1 MRSYAQPA
9 KFYPL
14 NGICTRTAYAGHRR
28 CLHRLEKSPRVSVL
42 LPLSILFTASDV
54 GTGSAAEPLSFHHLR
69 TGSGLSFSPL
79 VRIRITSPQRTNPQS
94 PVPLLLHQ

>member
-1 MRSYAQPA
+1 MRSYAQAA

-28 CLHRLEKSPRVSVL
+28 CLHRLDNSLRVSVL

-54 GTGSAAEPLSFHHLR
+54 GMESATEPLSFHNLR
-69 TGSGLSFSPL
+69 TGSDPARSPL
-79 VRIRITSPQRTNPQS
+79 A
-94 PVPLLLHQ
+94 